1 MNRSRSRVL
10 AVTAAAAFSIG
21 VAGTAVAG
29 EVTGN
34 LDPTG
39 AKEHANSVCVFSGH
53 NDDPSAPLSGTLN
66 PGGHSQ
72 SYGQLNRLGILEDF
86 LGVTPKQFNPGDSC
100 RGGSNDL
107 DRIPPPGQQ

>member
-1 MNRSRSRVL
+1 MNHRRSRLL

-21 VAGTAVAG
+21 IAGTAFAG

-34 LDPTG
+34 GDPTG
-39 AKEHANSVCVFSGH
+39 AKLHANSVCVFSGQ
-53 NDDPSAPLSGTLN
+53 NDLPDNPLSGTLN
-66 PGGHSQ
+66 PGGESQ
-72 SYGQLNRLGILEDF
+72 SYGQLNRLGILQDF
-86 LGVTPKQFNPGDSC
+86 LGVTPKDFNPGDAC